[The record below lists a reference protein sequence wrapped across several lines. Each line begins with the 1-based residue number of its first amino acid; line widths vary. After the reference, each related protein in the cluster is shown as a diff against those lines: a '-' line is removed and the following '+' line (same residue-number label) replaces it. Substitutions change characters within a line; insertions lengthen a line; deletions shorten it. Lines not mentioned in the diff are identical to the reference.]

1 VYHAAIS
8 DYDAVGL
15 DYMLAR
21 RLRRATSCLERV
33 ALGGATTAMQDDV
46 HQPNQHERDT
56 DARAEPRVRWSVLRP
71 VVHDDANE
79 DDYKSKNSSGAHSHL
94 RGREE
99 VKLKDSSW
107 RGPRASLELT

>member
-46 HQPNQHERDT
+46 HQTN
-56 DARAEPRVRWSVLRP
+56 
-71 VVHDDANE
+71 
-79 DDYKSKNSSGAHSHL
+79 
-94 RGREE
+94 
-99 VKLKDSSW
+99 
-107 RGPRASLELT
+107 